1 MATRTAP
8 QPTALEE
15 LRAEDVM
22 STILLTVGPDES
34 VLMAYELMSRAG
46 VHHVPVVTSS
56 GRCLGLLDA
65 PTLMQEWYP
74 APLSRQRRPVRAL
87 LRNRTPS
94 VEPKDSLRFVAEQLD
109 INEVDALPVVDAHG
123 RLLGLVTSRD
133 VVAAVA
139 GRRHRQPAGDTV
151 SPVLFTMTP
160 VVAEPAEAEEE
171 QPPHPVPN
179 GT

>member
-1 MATRTAP
+1 MATQTPA
-8 QPTALEE
+8 QAHALEK

-22 STILLTVGPDES
+22 STILLTVGPEES

-46 VHHVPVVTSS
+46 VHHVPVVTSD

-109 INEVDALPVVDAHG
+109 VNDVDAMPVVDNHG

-139 GRRHRQPAGDTV
+139 GRRRRQPSSDTV

-160 VVAEPAEAEEE
+160 VVPEQVDGGEPA
-171 QPPHPVPN
+171 PPPN